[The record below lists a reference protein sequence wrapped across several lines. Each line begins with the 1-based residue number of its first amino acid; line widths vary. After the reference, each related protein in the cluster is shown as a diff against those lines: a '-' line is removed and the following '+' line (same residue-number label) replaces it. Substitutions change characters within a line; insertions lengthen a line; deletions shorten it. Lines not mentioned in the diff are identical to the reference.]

1 MAEYNSAIVNLRAHE
16 YVNRETIRRYWSDQT
31 ARQFDDFMAEVR
43 RVDNVAHAVNDP
55 LIRFISDRA
64 KPTVLTDAKIK
75 TVAGQ
80 MAAPLSQL
88 CRSGEALLFSLSGVG
103 VPSDRK
109 SCE

>member
-1 MAEYNSAIVNLRAHE
+1 
-16 YVNRETIRRYWSDQT
+16 
-31 ARQFDDFMAEVR
+31 MAEVR